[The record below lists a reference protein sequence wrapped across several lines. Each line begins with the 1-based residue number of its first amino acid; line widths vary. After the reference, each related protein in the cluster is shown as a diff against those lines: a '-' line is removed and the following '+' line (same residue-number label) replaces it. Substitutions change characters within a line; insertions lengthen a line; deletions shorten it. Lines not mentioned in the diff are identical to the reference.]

1 LGVSILK
8 KEGDI
13 NMKKTKILFVSSEAH
28 PFAKSGGLGDV
39 AYSLPKALV
48 KTTDIRVIMPKY
60 ATIHDKYCSDMEFV
74 SKFTTMVSW
83 RERYVGLYKMEYD
96 EVPFYFIDNEEY
108 FNRENAYGYF
118 DDGERF
124 AYFCKAVIDSIEHMD
139 FIPDIIHCNDWQSAL
154 IPVFLR
160 AFYYEKYKDVKVI
173 YTIHNLKFQG
183 VYGKEVLGDIL
194 GLDDYY
200 FDEERLKFNDAISYM
215 KGGVIFS
222 DHITTVSKTY
232 ANEIKYPF
240 FGEGLHGLFQKLDY
254 KVTGIVNGIDYDTFN
269 PRKDKELAV
278 KYGISTR
285 SKKVKNKLA
294 LQKELGLVEDENI
307 PVLGIV
313 TRLTNQKGLDLIAH
327 ILEELL
333 LLDVQLVVLGTG
345 DTQFE
350 DLFKYY
356 AHIYPSK
363 LSANIMFD
371 STLAKKIYAGSDI
384 FLMPSLFEPC
394 GLSQL
399 ISMRYGTIPIVRET
413 GGLKDTVTPY
423 DEFKGTG
430 TGFGFQNYN
439 AHELLEMIKY
449 SLKIYEDKKKWD
461 KLVKN
466 AMERKSSWA
475 NAAKEYKKIYN
486 QVMSED

>member
-1 LGVSILK
+1 
-8 KEGDI
+8 
-13 NMKKTKILFVSSEAH
+13 MKILFVSSEAH

-39 AYSLPKALV
+39 AYSLPKALI

-60 ATIHDKYCSDMEFV
+60 TSIHDKYHSGMKLI
-74 SKFTTMVSW
+74 SKFTTKVSW
-83 RERYVGLYKMEYD
+83 REKYVGLYRMKYD
-96 EVPFYFIDNEEY
+96 NIPFYFIDNEGY
-108 FNRENAYGYF
+108 FNRPNAYGYF

-124 AYFCKAVIDSIEHMD
+124 SYFSRAVIDAIEHMD

-160 AFYYEKYKDVKVI
+160 AFYGEKYKDIKVV

-183 VYGKEVLGDIL
+183 VYSKETLHDIL
-194 GLDDYY
+194 GLSNYY

-215 KGGVIFS
+215 KGGIVFS
-222 DHITTVSKTY
+222 DYITTVSDTY

-269 PRKDKELAV
+269 PRKDKELHT

-285 SKKVKNKLA
+285 VKKIKNKLA
-294 LQKELGLVEDENI
+294 LQRELGLLESEDI
-307 PVLGIV
+307 PVIGIV
-313 TRLTNQKGLDLIAH
+313 TRLTGQKGLDLIAH

-333 LLDVQLVVLGTG
+333 VLDIQLVVLGTG
-345 DTQFE
+345 DIQFE
-350 DLFKYY
+350 DLFRYY
-356 AHIYPSK
+356 ALIYPSK
-363 LSANIMFD
+363 LSANITFD

-413 GGLKDTVTPY
+413 GGLKDTVIPY
-423 DEFKGTG
+423 NEFEETG
-430 TGFGFQNYN
+430 TGFGFRNYN
-439 AHELLEMIKY
+439 AHELLETLKY
-449 SLKIYEDKKKWD
+449 ALKIYKKKDQWD
-461 KLVKN
+461 KLTKN

-475 NAAKEYKKIYN
+475 NAAKEYKKIYKALIN
-486 QVMSED
+486 KK

>member
-1 LGVSILK
+1 
-8 KEGDI
+8 
-13 NMKKTKILFVSSEAH
+13 MKILFVSSEAH

-60 ATIHDKYCSDMEFV
+60 TNIHDRYRSGMKLV
-74 SKFTTMVSW
+74 SKFTTSVSW
-83 RERYVGLYKMEYD
+83 REKYVGLYKMKYD
-96 EVPFYFIDNEEY
+96 DIPFYFIDNEGY
-108 FNRENAYGYF
+108 FNRPNAYGYF

-124 AYFCKAVIDSIEHMD
+124 SYFSRAVIDSIEHMD

-154 IPVFLR
+154 VPVFLK
-160 AFYYEKYKDVKVI
+160 AFYGEKYKDIKVV

-183 VYGKEVLGDIL
+183 VYSKKTLHDIL
-194 GLDDYY
+194 GLSDYY

-215 KGGVIFS
+215 KGGITFS
-222 DHITTVSKTY
+222 DYITTVSNTY

-254 KVTGIVNGIDYDTFN
+254 KVTGIVNGIDYETFN
-269 PRKDKELAV
+269 PRKDKELHT

-285 SKKVKNKLA
+285 DKKIKNKLA
-294 LQKELGLVEDENI
+294 LQRELGLMESESI
-307 PVLGIV
+307 PVIGIV
-313 TRLTNQKGLDLIAH
+313 TRLTGQKGLDLIAH

-333 LLDVQLVVLGTG
+333 ILDVQLIVLGTG
-345 DTQFE
+345 DIQFE
-350 DLFKYY
+350 DLFRYY
-356 AHIYPSK
+356 AHLYPSK
-363 LSANIMFD
+363 LSANITFD
-371 STLAKKIYAGSDI
+371 SALAKKIYAGSDI

-423 DEFKGTG
+423 NEFEGTG
-430 TGFGFQNYN
+430 TGFGFKNYN
-439 AHELLEMIKY
+439 AHELLETLKY
-449 SLKIYEDKKKWD
+449 ALKIYEKKEQWD

-475 NAAKEYKKIYN
+475 NAAKEYKKIYKALI
-486 QVMSED
+486 DKK

>member
-1 LGVSILK
+1 
-8 KEGDI
+8 
-13 NMKKTKILFVSSEAH
+13 MKKNSKMKILFVSSEAH

-39 AYSLPKALV
+39 AYSLPKALA

-60 ATIHDKYCSDMEFV
+60 TSIHDKYRSGMEFV
-74 SKFTTMVSW
+74 SKFTTRVSW

-96 EVPFYFIDNEEY
+96 KVPFYFIDNEDY
-108 FNRENAYGYF
+108 FNRENPYGYF

-124 AYFCKAVIDSIEHMD
+124 AYFSRAIIDAIDHMD
-139 FIPDIIHCNDWQSAL
+139 DFVPDIIHCNDWQSAL
-154 IPVFLR
+154 VPVFLK
-160 AFYYEKYKDVKVI
+160 AFYWDKYKDVKVV

-215 KGGVIFS
+215 KGGVIYS

-232 ANEIKYPF
+232 AEEIKYPF

-285 SKKVKNKLA
+285 AKKVKNKLA
-294 LQKELGLVEDENI
+294 LQKELGLIEDENI
-307 PVLGIV
+307 PMIGIV
-313 TRLTNQKGLDLIAH
+313 TRLTGQKGLDLIAH

-333 LLDVQLVVLGTG
+333 LLDIQLVVLGTG
-345 DTQFE
+345 DLQYE

-356 AHIYPSK
+356 AHLYPSK

-399 ISMRYGTIPIVRET
+399 ISMRYGTIPVVRET
-413 GGLKDTVTPY
+413 GGLKDTVIPY
-423 DEFKGTG
+423 NKYKGTG

-439 AHELLEMIKY
+439 AHELLFATKNALETYK
-449 SLKIYEDKKKWD
+449 DKKQWD
-461 KLVKN
+461 QLVKN

-475 NAAKEYKKIYN
+475 NAAKEYKKIYKKLVDN
-486 QVMSED
+486 K

>member
-1 LGVSILK
+1 
-8 KEGDI
+8 
-13 NMKKTKILFVSSEAH
+13 MKKTKILFVSSEAH

-60 ATIHDKYCSDMEFV
+60 STIHDKYCSGMEFV
-74 SKFTTMVSW
+74 SKFTTKVSW
-83 RERYVGLYKMEYD
+83 RERYVGLFKMEYD
-96 EVPFYFIDNEEY
+96 KIPFYFIDNQDY
-108 FNRENAYGYF
+108 FARETAYGYF
-118 DDGERF
+118 DDAERF
-124 AYFCKAVIDSIEHMD
+124 AYFSRAVIDSIEHMD
-139 FIPDIIHCNDWQSAL
+139 FVPDIIHCNDWQSAL
-154 IPVFLR
+154 VPVFLK
-160 AFYYEKYKDVKVI
+160 AFYYEKYKDVKVV

-200 FDEERLKFNDAISYM
+200 FSEERLKFNDAISFM

-222 DHITTVSKTY
+222 DHVTTVSNTY

-240 FGEGLHGLFQKLDY
+240 FGEGLHGLFQELDY

-269 PRKDKELAV
+269 PRRDKELAV
-278 KYGISTR
+278 KYGVSTR
-285 SKKVKNKLA
+285 SKKIGNKLA

-307 PVLGIV
+307 PMIGIV
-313 TRLTNQKGLDLIAH
+313 TRLTGQKGLDLIAH

-333 LLDVQLVVLGTG
+333 LLDIQLVVLGTG
-345 DTQFE
+345 DLQYE

-356 AHIYPSK
+356 AHMYPSK

-371 STLAKKIYAGSDI
+371 STLAKKIYAGSDL

-399 ISMRYGTIPIVRET
+399 ISMRYGTIPVVRET
-413 GGLKDTVTPY
+413 GGLKDTVVPY
-423 DEFKGTG
+423 NEFEGTG
-430 TGFGFQNYN
+430 TGFGFENYN
-439 AHELLEMIKY
+439 AHELLETLKY
-449 SLKIYEDKKKWD
+449 SLTIYNDKEKWD
-461 KLVKN
+461 GLVKN

-475 NAAKEYKKIYN
+475 NAAKEYKKIYK
-486 QVMSED
+486 QVMDN